1 MTVCRITP
9 STASNSHTRQPA
21 AQTRPAQQQPASRA
35 LVPLEQPIRKF
46 VSRPAR
52 LDATFVAHLIAMAE
66 QAPQTR
72 PLRRATSADARAV
85 YDRATQRTATG
96 YGEVLSQTA

>member
-1 MTVCRITP
+1 MTVSRITP
-9 STASNSHTRQPA
+9 STAPSSQTRPPEA
-21 AQTRPAQQQPASRA
+21 HTRPAQEQPASRA

-46 VSRPAR
+46 VSRPR

-72 PLRRATSADARAV
+72 PLRRATSDDARAV
-85 YDRATQRTATG
+85 YDRATQRTATR